1 MNKSILD
8 AVRSY
13 LSTQPV
19 LRVWLFGSMSRGEET
34 PQSDVDLLVAYD
46 RTRPIG
52 LFKIG
57 NITNSLKK
65 IIGREVDL
73 VDEETVFPWVRSN
86 IDNDKILIY
95 ERTT

>member
-8 AVRSY
+8 AVCSY